1 MVAVF
6 FFRSALGTIRFHLHG
21 LKLWFPVGSTT
32 VFSPN
37 VISTPVQAQYN
48 YPRTYPQQQQP
59 AMPMDATASQPYQLV
74 QRRSPNF
81 EINSPF
87 VYSAKHAGLYLY
99 LGRIL
104 RPIWNLNCVQKV
116 TVDSKKTYV
125 SRDGFIGS
133 LSCRFGLDTLGM
145 KSFRQISER

>member
-1 MVAVF
+1 MFGHPQGF
-6 FFRSALGTIRFHLHG
+6 FFT
-21 LKLWFPVGSTT
+21 VGSTT

-37 VISTPVQAQYN
+37 IISTPVPPQYN
-48 YPRTYPQQQQP
+48 YNLPPPQTSQQFNTSMEI
-59 AMPMDATASQPYQLV
+59 ANNTQPYSIP

-87 VYSAKHAGLYLY
+87 VYSSKHTGLYLY
-99 LGRIL
+99 LARIL

-125 SRDGFIGS
+125 SLQQR
-133 LSCRFGLDTLGM
+133 LSPFYLQVYFLVY
-145 KSFRQISER
+145 